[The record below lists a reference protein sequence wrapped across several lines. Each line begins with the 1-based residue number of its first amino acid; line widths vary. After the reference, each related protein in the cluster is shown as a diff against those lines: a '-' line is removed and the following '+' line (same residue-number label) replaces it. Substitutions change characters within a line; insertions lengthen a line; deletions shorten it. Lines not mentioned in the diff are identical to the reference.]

1 MVLAARRDTARPPR
15 DRPAN
20 VVLSVVN
27 GRAWIDMRDSRA
39 YSTPMSRLFLSCL
52 VCCSLTLVGGC
63 ATGGGVADVDAG
75 SDAGNVDA
83 GSLDATMDAANV
95 DGASPDLGAT
105 DAGADAWQ
113 DGGVDMEMPMPD
125 ASTPDAGTPSEL
137 LGMAWTPTGSG
148 GGSIGVYYAATF
160 RLEFASSLCGT
171 GPLGDTH
178 MWATSGTYDFTAVDD
193 PDYEPLVEC
202 LLDGFDQTIA
212 ASAFLGTSGGG
223 NTAGEVEAFGTL
235 PGHTIDFIRVVV
247 VSLTIANDG
256 SYTTEGHSAR
266 WEIWGH

>member
-1 MVLAARRDTARPPR
+1 
-15 DRPAN
+15 
-20 VVLSVVN
+20 
-27 GRAWIDMRDSRA
+27 
-39 YSTPMSRLFLSCL
+39 MSRQLLSCL
-52 VCCSLTLVGGC
+52 LVCSLSGLVAC
-63 ATGGGVADVDAG
+63 ATGGGVEDV
-75 SDAGNVDA
+75 
-83 GSLDATMDAANV
+83 
-95 DGASPDLGAT
+95 
-105 DAGADAWQ
+105 DAGADAGGSDADSLDAEMDAAIVDIGVSDSGADTSQ
-113 DGGVDMEMPMPD
+113 DVGVDMETPMPD
-125 ASTPDAGTPSEL
+125 ATVDAGSPPEL

-160 RLEFASSLCGT
+160 RLEFASTLCGT

-178 MWATSGTYDFTAVDD
+178 MWATSGTYDFTSADD
-193 PDYEPLVEC
+193 PDYESLVEC

-235 PGHTIDFIRVVV
+235 PGHTIDFIRLVV